1 MSFIFKMPD
10 VGEGINEGEIV
21 KWHVAVGDE
30 IKLDETIV
38 EIQNDKLV
46 QDVPSPV
53 TGKIAKIHVEEGTVA
68 VVGDPL
74 IEIITDGDVPAV
86 EETVEV
92 KEEAPKATGGSTFTV
107 TLPNVGEGV
116 MEGEIVSWAV
126 AEGDSIKADE
136 TLLEVQNDKL
146 VQDVPSPVT
155 GVISKI
161 LVAPGTV
168 STVGDPIVEI
178 AVEGDVPVSDAP
190 AKAEAAPQA
199 AAPQAAVANTGQSVV
214 AGRVLAMPSV
224 RQYARDKGVDITT
237 IAGSGS
243 HGHIT
248 KADIDNGGAVVAPAA
263 VEATVAAPQA
273 ASVSTPAQTVAP
285 VSIPASEATTR
296 EAMSP
301 TRRAI
306 ANAMVNSKAQA
317 PHVTIFDEVD
327 VTKLMAHRSK
337 FKEVAAKQDI
347 SLTYLAYMTKA
358 VTTVL
363 RKYPILNSS
372 VDSATNEIVYNNYFN
387 VGIAV
392 DTEAGLYV
400 PNIKDAD
407 RKGIFTIAKEISDLA
422 AKAHAGELTR
432 AEMTGGSSTI
442 SNIGSA
448 WGMWFTPIINFP
460 EVAIFGMGRIEK
472 KPIVLPDNTIGIGS
486 ILHLSMSFDHRTID
500 GALAQNAMNELKT
513 LLSDPELLLMEG

>member
-1 MSFIFKMPD
+1 
-10 VGEGINEGEIV
+10 
-21 KWHVAVGDE
+21 
-30 IKLDETIV
+30 
-38 EIQNDKLV
+38 
-46 QDVPSPV
+46 
-53 TGKIAKIHVEEGTVA
+53 
-68 VVGDPL
+68 
-74 IEIITDGDVPAV
+74 
-86 EETVEV
+86 
-92 KEEAPKATGGSTFTV
+92 
-107 TLPNVGEGV
+107 
-116 MEGEIVSWAV
+116 
-126 AEGDSIKADE
+126 
-136 TLLEVQNDKL
+136 
-146 VQDVPSPVT
+146 
-155 GVISKI
+155 
-161 LVAPGTV
+161 
-168 STVGDPIVEI
+168 
-178 AVEGDVPVSDAP
+178 
-190 AKAEAAPQA
+190 
-199 AAPQAAVANTGQSVV
+199 
-214 AGRVLAMPSV
+214 MPSV
-224 RQYARDKGVDITT
+224 RQYARDKGVDITS

-248 KADIDNGGAVVAPAA
+248 KADIDNGGVAPQVA
-263 VEATVAAPQA
+263 VETAVAAAPQA
-273 ASVSTPAQTVAP
+273 QSAPVAKAVAP

-296 EAMSP
+296 EAMTP

-306 ANAMVNSKAQA
+306 AQAMVNSKAQA

-337 FKEVAAKQDI
+337 FKTVAADQGI

-372 VDSATNEIVYNNYFN
+372 IDSSANEIVYNNYFN

-432 AEMTGGSSTI
+432 AEMSGGSSTI

-500 GALAQNAMNELKT
+500 GALAQNAMNELKQ